1 MNQKILDGKNCIVTG
16 GSKGIGLAIV
26 ETFIREGASV
36 EYYSRSK
43 AAGHDELS
51 AAAAA
56 GGRALLWT
64 ACDVSDPVALEA
76 AIEASVARGP
86 IDVLV
91 NNAGVTRDGLVF
103 RMSLDDWRSVVDT
116 NLTSAFIVSRAAA
129 RAMIK
134 RRSGSIVNVSSVV
147 GITGNGGQTNYSA
160 SKAGL
165 IGFTKSLA
173 KEVSSRGVRVN
184 AVAPGFID
192 TAMTE
197 AIPAEAKA
205 KLIAQIPLGRTGKAG
220 DVAATVLFLAS
231 DMSAYITGE
240 VIKIDGGMA
249 M

>member
-1 MNQKILDGKNCIVTG
+1 MNEPLLYGKNCVVTG

-26 ETFIREGASV
+26 KAFLAEGASV

-43 AAGHDELS
+43 AEEHDEL
-51 AAAAA
+51 AGTAFAA
-56 GGRALLWT
+56 GHELRWT
-64 ACDVSDPVALEA
+64 ACDVSDGTALEA
-76 AIEASVARGP
+76 AIEASVARAP
-86 IDVLV
+86 LDVVV

-103 RMSLDDWRSVVDT
+103 RMSVDDWRTVIDT
-116 NLTSAFIVSRAAA
+116 NLTSAFIVSRTAA

-134 RRSGSIVNVSSVV
+134 RRSGSIVNVASVV
-147 GITGNGGQTNYSA
+147 GITGNGGQTNYAA

-173 KEVSSRGVRVN
+173 KEVASRGVRVN

-192 TAMTE
+192 TAMTD

-205 KLIAQIPLGRTGKAG
+205 KLTAQIPLARTGSPAEI
-220 DVAATVLFLAS
+220 ASTVLFLAS
-231 DMSAYITGE
+231 GMASYITGE

>member
-1 MNQKILDGKNCIVTG
+1 MNKPLLDGKNCIVTG

-26 ETFIREGASV
+26 KTFLAEGASV

-43 AAGHDELS
+43 AEGHDELAS
-51 AAAAA
+51 VAAAS
-56 GGRALLWT
+56 GRELRWT
-64 ACDVSDPVALEA
+64 ACDVSDGAALEA

-86 IDVLV
+86 VDTVV
-91 NNAGVTRDGLVF
+91 NNAGATKDGLVF
-103 RMSLDDWRSVVDT
+103 RMAVEDWRSVIDT
-116 NLTSAFIVSRAAA
+116 NLTSAFIVSRTAA

-134 RRSGSIVNVSSVV
+134 RRSGSIVNVASVV
-147 GITGNGGQTNYSA
+147 GITGNGGQTNYAA

-184 AVAPGFID
+184 AIAPGFID

-197 AIPAEAKA
+197 AIPSEAKA
-205 KLIAQIPLGRTGKAG
+205 KLQGLIPLGRTGKAEE
-220 DVAATVLFLAS
+220 VASVVLFLAS
-231 DMSAYITGE
+231 DLASYVTGE